1 MGYVVAVG
9 ADNAGVEYKDRIKA
23 DLEAD
28 PRIDKVVD
36 FGVGSTDDQTAYAHT
51 AVGAARMVADGNAV
65 RPFCAAI
72 PPMRSRAAATMRTT
86 SAR

>member
-36 FGVGSTDDQTAYAHT
+36 FGVGSTDDQTAYAK
-51 AVGAARMVADGNAV
+51 
-65 RPFCAAI
+65 
-72 PPMRSRAAATMRTT
+72 ATQ
-86 SAR
+86 SK